1 VRHPSLGEEEL
12 EVLSHSLDKEGNI
25 EQYEV
30 NPPFSAHQHGQT
42 MTLEASEVTIT
53 KEQIHKHPPKK
64 IKVTSK
70 NEMMS
75 RSVGSQK
82 KSRDKIFLARSRDNT
97 IKKVE
102 QDNVKVE
109 MSMKKRRAIGNM

>member
-30 NPPFSAHQHGQT
+30 NPPFGAHQHGQT

-64 IKVTSK
+64 IKV
-70 NEMMS
+70 
-75 RSVGSQK
+75 
-82 KSRDKIFLARSRDNT
+82 
-97 IKKVE
+97 
-102 QDNVKVE
+102 E